1 MHIFIKNKLL
11 IYGNYKVKCAIGKRG
26 INKKRKEGDL
36 ITPKGSFNIKK
47 VLYRKDRLKG
57 LKTKLKKIVIDKN
70 FGWCDDPKSKK
81 YNQLIKYPFNYS
93 SERLYRNDGI
103 YDIILVLSYNMNP
116 IRKNIGSAIFLH
128 VAQKNYSHTKGC
140 IAVKK
145 KELKKLIQLIN
156 KKTKVKIV

>member
-1 MHIFIKNKLL
+1 MASSFNVNKKLCGPKTKAFNLCIYLIKNKLL

-47 VLYRKDRLKG
+47 VLYRKDRVKG

-93 SERLYRNDGI
+93 YEKLYRKDGI

-128 VAQKNYSHTKGC
+128 VAQKIIIVT
-140 IAVKK
+140 
-145 KELKKLIQLIN
+145 Q
-156 KKTKVKIV
+156 KVV

>member
-1 MHIFIKNKLL
+1 MHILIKNKLL

-36 ITPKGSFNIKK
+36 ITPIGNFNIKK
-47 VLYRKDRLKG
+47 VFYRKDRLKS
-57 LKTKLKKIVIDKN
+57 LKTKLKKTIIDKN

-93 SERLYRNDGI
+93 SERLYRKDRI

-116 IRKNIGSAIFLH
+116 IKKNLGSAIFLH
-128 VAQKNYSHTKGC
+128 VAKKNYNHTKGC

-145 KELKKLIQLIN
+145 KDLRKLIQLVN
-156 KKTKVKIV
+156 KNTRVKIV